1 MNHQPIFESNRHLFK
16 TLLKLAIPIMLSN
29 LLQMLYNLADAFF
42 LGKISK
48 EAVAAPSVSF
58 SVIFFLVIFGLGFSM
73 AGTTLIAQSKGKN
86 NREKM
91 DYYLGQM
98 TFIVLTASVLI
109 SIIGLIIAKPFLFL
123 LQVPDEAFT
132 YTYQYITIIF
142 SGLPFMFMLFIFQA
156 AMQGLGDAV
165 TPLFVQLFT
174 VVLNIALDPVLIFG
188 IGLFPELEV
197 QGAAIATVFSRFTG
211 SVISLIILVRGT
223 KGLQLQL
230 KYIKPEKKAVRLL
243 FKIGLP
249 ASLGQGISALGFTV
263 LQGVVNSFGT
273 AVVAAFGIGTRVIG
287 LFNMPAIGMARATTS
302 LVGRCLG
309 AKDQELAKKVL
320 VQSAVSIS
328 VFITI
333 GMTITFFFGAS
344 VMKFFV
350 NEPDVIRHGVSMFRI
365 ISVSVVA
372 FALFTVMTGALQGSG
387 DTKPVMYLNIIRLWG
402 FRVPLAFLLSLILN
416 LGPLGIWIAMFISNF
431 LTAVSG
437 FIYIKRGSWLN
448 KINPDTI

>member
-1 MNHQPIFESNRHLFK
+1 
-16 TLLKLAIPIMLSN
+16 
-29 LLQMLYNLADAFF
+29 
-42 LGKISK
+42 
-48 EAVAAPSVSF
+48 
-58 SVIFFLVIFGLGFSM
+58 
-73 AGTTLIAQSKGKN
+73 
-86 NREKM
+86 
-91 DYYLGQM
+91 M

>member
-1 MNHQPIFESNRHLFK
+1 MEHHSIFKSDKHLYT

-42 LGKISK
+42 LGKIGK

-58 SVIFFLVIFGLGFSM
+58 SVIFFLIIFGLGFSM
-73 AGTTLIAQSKGKN
+73 AGTTLIAQSRGKN
-86 NREKM
+86 DKEKM
-91 DYYLGQM
+91 DFYLGQM
-98 TFIVLTASVLI
+98 TFIVLTASLLI
-109 SIIGLIIAKPFLFL
+109 SVIGLIIAKPFLSL

-188 IGLFPELEV
+188 VGLFPVLEV

-211 SVISLIILVRGT
+211 SVISFIILIRGR
-223 KGLQLQL
+223 KGLQLHL
-230 KYIKPEKKAVRLL
+230 KNLKPEKKAVKLI

-249 ASLGQGISALGFTV
+249 ASFGQAVSALGFTV

-273 AVVAAFGIGTRVIG
+273 AVVAAFGIGNRVIG

-309 AKDQELAKKVL
+309 AKDQVLAKKVL
-320 VQSAVSIS
+320 IQSAISIF

-333 GMTITFFFGAS
+333 GMTLTFFFGAS
-344 VMKFFV
+344 VIKFFV
-350 NEPDVIRHGVSMFRI
+350 NEPEVIRHGVSMFRI

-402 FRVPLAFLLSLILN
+402 LRVPAAFLLSLVFG

-431 LTAVSG
+431 LTAASG
-437 FIYIKRGSWLN
+437 FIYIKKGSWLN
-448 KINPDTI
+448 KINPDAI